1 MNESLYQAS
10 LKALTE
16 AGVDEDVAA
25 TASLLVANDN
35 PELPNL
41 GRTEHDQEVI
51 DEAMFQY
58 HSRKVVKH
66 ER

>member
-1 MNESLYQAS
+1 MNNNLYQAS

-16 AGVDEDVAA
+16 AGVNEDVAA
-25 TASLLVANDN
+25 AASQVVANDN

-41 GRTEHDQEVI
+41 GRTEHDQQVI

-58 HSRKVVKH
+58 HSRKVVH